1 MPGEDTEKDAHVVMW
16 DYNVGLV
23 RITSL
28 FKSLR
33 HAKVSVSHEM
43 VSGVC

>member
-33 HAKVSVSHEM
+33 HAKVSVSHETI
-43 VSGVC
+43 SGVF

>member
-1 MPGEDTEKDAHVVMW
+1 MPEDDTDKDAHVVMW

-33 HAKVSVSHEM
+33 HAKVNVPLEPVSEAF
-43 VSGVC
+43 